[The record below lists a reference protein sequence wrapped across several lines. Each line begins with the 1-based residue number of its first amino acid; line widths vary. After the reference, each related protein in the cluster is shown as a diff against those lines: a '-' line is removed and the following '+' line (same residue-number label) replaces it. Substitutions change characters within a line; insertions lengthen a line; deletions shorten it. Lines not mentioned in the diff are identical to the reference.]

1 MGDDLV
7 VKQGQSSTK
16 WYDGRLCEYTDS
28 TEEGVIPKLT
38 QQAGD
43 DPTMQQKWA
52 LIAQSIQQLKKKN
65 RCTFDD
71 SLKQTLDTFVTKIS
85 PSILVRYN
93 KDKDKQRFYISKSAF
108 QRLVDDFKHVRKTSY
123 SLRFTKE
130 SDEKLLN
137 PDTLLI
143 HRVPEPQLAINKQN
157 RQFFYMLLVILS
169 LQDKKY
175 PENKETLSNR
185 AVLWAIGKDH
195 LVEGEDKF
203 TRGQKKQLAS
213 YLKAPRRS
221 VAEVPDKIR
230 SMMHDLMSGETKSL
244 LESILVGGGG
254 GGGSGN

>member
-1 MGDDLV
+1 M
-7 VKQGQSSTK
+7 
-16 WYDGRLCEYTDS
+16 
-28 TEEGVIPKLT
+28 IPKLT

-93 KDKDKQRFYISKSAF
+93 SDKQRFYISKSAF
-108 QRLVDDFKHVRKTSY
+108 QRLVDDFKHFRKTSY

-137 PDTLLI
+137 PDTLLF

-175 PENKETLSNR
+175 PENKETLEK
-185 AVLWAIGKDH
+185 I
-195 LVEGEDKF
+195 
-203 TRGQKKQLAS
+203 
-213 YLKAPRRS
+213 S
-221 VAEVPDKIR
+221 VDGC
-230 SMMHDLMSGETKSL
+230 L
-244 LESILVGGGG
+244 
-254 GGGSGN
+254 